1 MTISIGGVSSSYNTT
16 PNNFYDVPTNPR
28 IYTAGYNFS
37 AEDKLF
43 TIIYEDGSISN
54 DTMER
59 PISSG
64 NIHTEYSNLHNTDG
78 FSIRC
83 FDSHSNTGLDLSSI
97 NLANN
102 EYYVLINSDNMHLYH
117 FAKITKVVSADTQ
130 GDKFEFSPR
139 LGNEVAKGVKFKV
152 FKGPSNTDKIVAI
165 SAGIDQ
171 QIGDTINNV
180 VSMFNIARPFFYF
193 YNDKLDKKNE
203 LNHNTKYMLRMGDTN
218 SNVNSITIN
227 THNFAFTTVADHRYK
242 IIDYSK
248 FTYNIKLEDKLKL
261 LDDPDAGTS
270 NESSLLNSTYTTTT
284 DYNNCF
290 INARRDVNDDPSSL
304 DLTGPKRYVYYN
316 FSPEDNNRMP
326 IVYEC
331 NIADSFDAKAGYA
344 SLKLIDGTKNLSNK
358 ILNNDRLMVN
368 QKLSEE
374 DLNDWVEV
382 GEIESN
388 VGLLYT
394 LRADVERPNLYFS
407 AGNEVLIGN
416 MICIVDSVSATS
428 PYNRITLNTANG
440 TDPRGRL
447 KTDSEFTSRV
457 GLVFAEGTKVY
468 RRRLNPVDNTF
479 FTETNISGNKLEKL
493 NAVIISNQYKN
504 FYCHMG
510 SFISNADEDYGLLTL
525 TFENNLMDNETALRY
540 VFGEILLNYQIFFG
554 KVESINKTLE
564 NQQSIFEVQG
574 RNTLSKLVDIITNKD
589 TLFSADFITTGFS
602 PYNDVSLVGQAV
614 WGNIGGAGGATNINF
629 TSGVTLSEG
638 DHLWSSSGYIGQ
650 VVASGSN
657 ITNYTVINGISH
669 ENGPTTNDKN
679 VYKETNKHY
688 IFGKAMASNS
698 YTNSVTSLSGASDK
712 GLFFNDGVKLSG
724 TKMNNLVESTPLVGS
739 AEDTHIKA
747 QGFNISKTEN
757 LLNDLP
763 FQATIDGFTD
773 EVINTLI
780 DFTVIEVS
788 KDKSLT
794 TVKLAPYMPLTLGRE
809 TVNYLN
815 FEAPSLAG
823 LGSFSSYVET
833 DATNGNR
840 HILLT
845 TESFGY
851 SAQMNYLYYL
861 RIGDPLFSNNQF
873 IGRFTGYQTRQVS
886 ANNNIGNVADST
898 RIFVDRP
905 VSLTAGDTISCLSGY
920 GNKNIPLHL
929 VNGAHLHLNKMIG
942 LIGQRVNGNTNNGS
956 IRKYN
961 FNLDYQTTSQQIGQN
976 TYTTEVDNIK
986 RYSDQ
991 FYRIFN
997 LEKGQIGDKKYNLVN
1012 VLEDTIGGN
1021 STPLK
1026 GINKPFYSFS
1036 SIFNYYADTYNKHPL
1051 WAVSNRIESISLT
1064 ENSSPVLNRSLPIG
1078 QRGVRPITYS
1088 NFADKKFI
1096 PPISKSLIGTTQQ
1109 TCTTT
1114 NGSPDVVVQDSSNLV
1129 VGMTVGGVG
1138 VPLNGN
1144 FAATIQS
1151 INGNNTTEITL
1162 DTNANVSATNILVF
1176 IKQYKVNTKD
1186 NTYQVLLPNTPS
1198 NIYGHKP
1205 KAGSAIESIFN
1216 PLLVRDKLHQIDN
1229 KAARLFLYGNRD
1241 IEFYSS
1247 RRTDSLL
1254 NSATRT
1260 LNLYGLFSIDSP
1272 IQSSHSVNKNDT
1284 YGNTVSSIYTD
1295 ISYKHSNIISSNKT
1309 LSNLKRFSLMRLTE
1323 CVYDSFFNP
1332 INPEFDVLESATV
1345 ESTVINS
1352 IKVHETPETITAIPA
1367 IGSNDIILSSPP
1379 AVGFGVN
1386 DFIYDRLT
1394 NKIVGRVTAINGA
1407 TVTCGDGLFYTRI
1420 NNGAGGSTANQHY
1433 TSTSEV
1439 LSGFAYVAGDNLLFI
1454 KNADVINPITI
1465 GGREIGSILYEYPMG
1480 VNNFT
1485 DFRFK
1490 ATNIHLLYGTIMN
1503 QNDIFTGNNDPL
1515 GQSNADNRITP
1526 STWSDYYIE
1535 QSTPA
1540 ADFPTDMRTIRKT
1553 TIYDKQSILLPYAF
1567 FGANNNHPT
1576 NASGSPAPT
1585 NASASDPEGF
1595 WRVETV
1601 DASSNNT
1608 IEHWDYYGDY
1618 LYNQQGQ
1625 QLNRL
1630 FRDINDFDIV
1640 WFLDRLEF
1648 KQGAKTD
1655 DKLVSSIKVV
1665 NLKPIGTESQQADIN
1680 SHMVSP
1686 FCTYASL
1693 GYVFRHGDVAINTGR
1708 SIVYPMLGTTTDAG
1722 FGIPTESADK
1732 EATTIS
1738 GYMGIKFHLDMTNQQ
1753 GLPIS
1758 STGANTNFNH
1768 PIIMNEENTFLK
1780 NVDLTGCY
1788 LVPVGKGKK
1797 YKRGDVSSSSS
1808 FSSDHEL
1815 MHNDN
1820 ELIYVVAHENDM
1832 TTEGNLS
1839 APTGFVYGNR
1849 CRIITDKAL
1858 SALKYKILQ
1867 PNPVCFWDKTPKEIK
1882 LNTLSSA
1889 YTKNMDNENMISEP
1903 PSWSNYLNSEGDG
1916 NSSKEGVQSMYVI
1929 ADLDTLGGQGDLVVR
1944 TTSALSAIL
1953 NNLEGEFCL
1962 SDGDNSLVCNLRGID
1977 QNDTLGYYLELAEIK
1992 KLNGIISV
2000 SEIFELIVNGDID
2013 EKATRA
2019 VIGTT
2024 VDICKEIEESVEE
2037 LLIENDID
2045 FDLTKEDYKLFASPD
2060 FQGTNLFNLLNYLLK
2075 LKDKKMVNI
2084 AGKIKII
2091 NYDDSDY
2098 QAKYSFDDNDIV
2110 EIQLT
2115 KSNFNYFNEVIVYG
2129 SKHKAIRKDFREIKK
2144 NGKKTLEIF
2153 EDKLGT
2159 KEDVEREA
2167 QEKLIMHTQLQDL
2180 IECKLPVSKVKCLDI
2195 GETVIIESKVAGIK
2209 PRPFLLLEKIQT
2221 FSGLVQLKLGK
2232 YIKGIE
2238 DTLADLLLD
2247 NKKTKSYIRKKNF
2260 NVNENAFDFFDSMK
2274 INEMHLLIRKRETVG
2289 STLGMQTPLNTNT
2302 SQLGFNGGSTTY
2314 TTLKEED
2321 L

>member
-1 MTISIGGVSSSYNTT
+1 MAISIGGVSSSYNTT

-28 IYTAGYNFS
+28 IYTAAYNFS

-83 FDSHSNTGLDLSSI
+83 FDSHTNTGLDLSSI

-117 FAKITKVVSADTQ
+117 FAKITKVVSADAQ

-139 LGNEVAKGVKFKV
+139 LGNEVAKDVKFKV

-316 FSPEDNNRMP
+316 FSPEDNNRIP

-344 SLKLIDGTKNLSNK
+344 SLKLVDSTKNLSNK
-358 ILNNDRLMVN
+358 IFNNDRLMVN

-382 GEIESN
+382 GTIN
-388 VGLLYT
+388 T
-394 LRADVERPNLYFS
+394 LVNAGTRTYSLEGTVERPNLYFS
-407 AGNEVLIGN
+407 ATNEIKIGDR
-416 MICIVDSVSATS
+416 ICIVSGIASTHDVSLETHSRLETESVFTSATS
-428 PYNRITLNTANG
+428 L
-440 TDPRGRL
+440 
-447 KTDSEFTSRV
+447 TS
-457 GLVFAEGTKVY
+457 FSNGTKVY
-468 RRRLNPVDNTF
+468 RKRLNPVDNTF
-479 FTETNISGNKLEKL
+479 MTATNISGNKLEKL

-540 VFGEILLNYQIFFG
+540 VFGEVLLNHQIFFG
-554 KVESINKTLE
+554 KVESITKILE

-574 RNTLSKLVDIITNKD
+574 RNTLSKLVDIIINKD

-602 PYNDVSLVGQAV
+602 PYNDYSLVGMAT
-614 WGNIGGAGGATNINF
+614 WGNQGATNITF

-638 DHLWSSSGYIGQ
+638 DHLWSDKGYLGQ
-650 VVASGSN
+650 VLASGSN
-657 ITNYTVINGISH
+657 ATAYNFVNTPSS
-669 ENGPTTNDKN
+669 ENGPLNSEKE

-688 IFGKAMASNS
+688 IFGKAMAANP

-724 TKMNNLVESTPLVGS
+724 TRINNLTESTPLVGS
-739 AEDTHIKA
+739 AVDTNIKA
-747 QGFNISKTEN
+747 QGFNISKAEN

-788 KDKSLT
+788 KDKTLT

-809 TVNYLN
+809 TINHLN
-815 FEAPSLAG
+815 FEPPSMTFIG
-823 LGSFSSYVET
+823 YFGSYVET

-845 TESFGY
+845 TDGTYGFASN
-851 SAQMNYLYYL
+851 MKYLQNL
-861 RIGDPLFSNNQF
+861 PIGEALFSNNQF
-873 IGRFTGYQTRQVS
+873 IGRYTGYQVKQVS
-886 ANNNIGNVADST
+886 ATNNVGNVADSI

-905 VSLTAGDTISCLSGY
+905 VSLTGGDAIEVSLNNE
-920 GNKNIPLHL
+920 NKNIPLHL

-942 LIGQRVNGNTNNGS
+942 MIGQRANSSSVK
-956 IRKYN
+956 KYN
-961 FNLDYQTTSQQIGQN
+961 FELDYVLNSETISNT
-976 TYTTEVDNIK
+976 TYTTPKDNITK
-986 RYSDQ
+986 YHDR
-991 FYRIFN
+991 FHRIFN

-1021 STPLK
+1021 TTPLK
-1026 GINKPFYSFS
+1026 GTNKPFYGFS
-1036 SIFNYYADTYNKHPL
+1036 SIFSYYADTYS
-1051 WAVSNRIESISLT
+1051 SNRGFLLNVKET
-1064 ENSSPVLNRSLPIG
+1064 NSQPSVVWNRQLPIG

-1088 NFADKKFI
+1088 NFVDKKVV
-1096 PPISKSLIGTTQQ
+1096 PPTSKSLIGTIKQ

-1114 NGSPDVVVQDSSNLV
+1114 NGNPDVDVEDSTDLV

-1138 VPLNGN
+1138 VPSGT
-1144 FAATIQS
+1144 TIQS
-1151 INGNNTTEITL
+1151 KNGNNTTEITL
-1162 DTNANVSATNILVF
+1162 SANATGSATIPLVF
-1176 IKQYKVNTKD
+1176 IPEIKITIKD
-1186 NTYQVLLPNTPS
+1186 PTYQVLLPNTPN
-1198 NIYGHKP
+1198 NIYAHKP
-1205 KAGSAIESIFN
+1205 KAGSGIESVFN
-1216 PLLVRDKLHQIDN
+1216 PLLVRDKLYQIDN

-1241 IEFYSS
+1241 IEFYTS

-1260 LNLYGLFSIDSP
+1260 LSLYGLFSIDSP

-1284 YGNTVSSIYTD
+1284 YGNTVSSIHTD
-1295 ISYKHSNIISSNKT
+1295 TSYKHSNIINSNKT

-1332 INPEFDVLESATV
+1332 INPEFDVSEDSSV
-1345 ESTVINS
+1345 EASPINS
-1352 IKVHETPETITAIPA
+1352 IKVHETPETLTALPA

-1394 NKIVGRVTAINGA
+1394 NKIVGRVTAVNGA
-1407 TVTCGDGLFYTRI
+1407 TITCGDGLFYTRA
-1420 NNGAGGSTANQHY
+1420 NNQSSGTYTANQHY
-1433 TSTSEV
+1433 TSTSEY
-1439 LSGFAYVAGDNLLFI
+1439 LSGFAYVAGDNLSFI
-1454 KNADVINPITI
+1454 KNADVESPINI
-1465 GGREIGSILYEYPMG
+1465 GGREVGSILYEYPMG
-1480 VNNFT
+1480 ANNFT

-1490 ATNIHLLYGTIMN
+1490 ATNIHLLYGTIMT
-1503 QNDIFTGNNDPL
+1503 QDDRFTGNNDPL
-1515 GQSNADNRITP
+1515 GQNNADNRITP

-1535 QSTPA
+1535 QSSPA
-1540 ADFPTDMRTIRKT
+1540 ADFPTGMRTIRKT
-1553 TIYDKQSILLPYAF
+1553 TIYDNQSILLPYAF
-1567 FGANNNHPT
+1567 FGVNNNHPT

-1585 NASASDPEGF
+1585 NAAASDPEGF

-1608 IEHWDYYGDY
+1608 IEHWNYYGDY
-1618 LYNQQGQ
+1618 LYNQQGGVVT
-1625 QLNRL
+1625 RL
-1630 FRDINDFDIV
+1630 YRDINDFDIV

-1648 KQGAKTD
+1648 NQGVKTD
-1655 DKLVSSIKVV
+1655 DRLVSSIKVV
-1665 NLKPIGTESQQADIN
+1665 NLKPIGTGSEQADIN

-1686 FCTYASL
+1686 FCSYASL
-1693 GYVFRHGDVAINTGR
+1693 GYVFRHGNVAINTGR
-1708 SIVYPMLGTTTDAG
+1708 SIVYPILGTTTDAG

-1738 GYMGIKFHLDMTNQQ
+1738 GYMGIKLHLDMTNAS
-1753 GLPIS
+1753 LAS
-1758 STGANTNFNH
+1758 ATGANNNFNNE
-1768 PIIMNEENTFLK
+1768 IFMTEENTFLK
-1780 NVDLTGCY
+1780 YVDLTGCY

-1797 YKRGDVSSSSS
+1797 YIRGDVSSSSS

-1815 MHNDN
+1815 MHDDN
-1820 ELIYVVAHENDM
+1820 ELIYVVAHENDISSQNAIAVSS
-1832 TTEGNLS
+1832 GL
-1839 APTGFVYGNR
+1839 VYGNR
-1849 CRIITDKAL
+1849 CRIITDKVLANR
-1858 SALKYKILQ
+1858 KYKILQ

-1889 YTKNMDNENMISEP
+1889 YTKNMDNENMISNP
-1903 PSWSNYLNSEGDG
+1903 PSWSNYLNPEGDG

-1929 ADLDTLGGQGDLVVR
+1929 ADLDNLGGQHDLVVR
-1944 TTSALSAIL
+1944 TTSALTTIL

-1962 SDGDNSLVCNLRGID
+1962 SDGDDSLVCNLRGID
-1977 QNDTLGYYLELAEIK
+1977 QSDTLGYYLELAEIK

-2000 SEIFELIVNGDID
+2000 SETFELSVNGDID

-2024 VDICKEIEESVEE
+2024 VDICKEIEETVEE

-2180 IECKLPVSKVKCLDI
+2180 IECKIPVSKVKCLDI
-2195 GETVIIESKVAGIK
+2195 GETVIIESKVADIK
-2209 PRPFLLLEKIQT
+2209 PRPFLLLEKIQS
-2221 FSGLVQLKLGK
+2221 FDGLVQLKLGK

-2238 DTLADLLLD
+2238 DTIADLLLD
-2247 NKKTKSYIRKKNF
+2247 TKQTKSYIRNKNF

-2274 INEMHLLIRKRETVG
+2274 IKEMHLLIRKRETVG

>member
-1 MTISIGGVSSSYNTT
+1 MSISIGGVASSYNTS
-16 PNNFYDVPTNPR
+16 PNSFYDVPTNPR
-28 IYTAGYNFS
+28 IYTAGFNF
-37 AEDKLF
+37 ATGDKLF
-43 TIIYEDGSISN
+43 TIIYEDGSVSN
-54 DTMER
+54 DTFQR

-64 NIHTEYSNLHNTDG
+64 NIHTEYSNLHATDG

-83 FDSHSNTGLDLSSI
+83 FDSHSNTGLNLSSI

-102 EYYVLINSDNMHLYH
+102 DFFVLLHSDNMYQYH
-117 FAKITKVVSADTQ
+117 FAKITKVVSADAQ

-218 SNVNSITIN
+218 SNVNSVTIN
-227 THNFAFTTVADHRYK
+227 THNHVFTTVADHRYK

-261 LDDPDAGTS
+261 LDDPDDGTS

-290 INARRDVNDDPSSL
+290 INARRDANDDPSSL

-326 IVYEC
+326 IIYEC

-344 SLKLIDGTKNLSNK
+344 SLKLIDSTKNLSNK
-358 ILNNDRLMVN
+358 VFNNDRLFVN

-374 DLNDWVEV
+374 NLNEWVEV
-382 GEIESN
+382 GTIN
-388 VGLLYT
+388 T
-394 LRADVERPNLYFS
+394 LVNAGTRTYSLEGTVERPNLYFS
-407 AGNEVLIGN
+407 ATNEIKIGDR
-416 MICIVDSVSATS
+416 ICIVNSVASTHNISLETHSRLATESIFTNATS
-428 PYNRITLNTANG
+428 L
-440 TDPRGRL
+440 
-447 KTDSEFTSRV
+447 TS
-457 GLVFAEGTKVY
+457 FSNGTKVY
-468 RRRLNPVDNTF
+468 RRRLNSVDSTF
-479 FTETNISGNKLEKL
+479 FTGTNISGDKLERL
-493 NAVIISNQYKN
+493 NSIIISNEYKN

-510 SFISNADEDYGLLTL
+510 SFVSNADEDYGLLTL
-525 TFENNLMDNETALRY
+525 TFENNLMDSETALRY
-540 VFGEILLNYQIFFG
+540 VFGEFLLNYQIFFG
-554 KVESINKTLE
+554 KIEQIDKSLE
-564 NQQSIFEVQG
+564 NQQSVFKIQG
-574 RNTLSKLVDIITNKD
+574 RNTLSKLVDIIINRD

-602 PYNDVSLVGQAV
+602 PYNDLSLVGQAT
-614 WGNIGGAGGATNINF
+614 WGGGATNITF

-638 DHLWSSSGYIGQ
+638 DHLWSDSGYIGQ
-650 VVASGSN
+650 ISASGSN
-657 ITNYTVINGISH
+657 ITNYFLINPASH
-669 ENGPTTNDKN
+669 ENGPTTNDKK

-698 YTNSVTSLSGASDK
+698 YTNSVTSLAGASDK
-712 GLFFNDGVKLSG
+712 GLFFNDGMKLSG
-724 TKMNNLVESTPLVGS
+724 TRIDNLVESTPLVGS
-739 AEDTHIKA
+739 AEDANIKA
-747 QGFNISKTEN
+747 QGFNINKTEN

-780 DFTVIEVS
+780 DFTIIGVN

-815 FEAPSLAG
+815 LEPPSLVS
-823 LGSFSSYVET
+823 LGNVSSYVET

-845 TESFGY
+845 TESFGH
-851 SAQMNYLYYL
+851 STQMNQLYYL
-861 RIGDPLFSNNQF
+861 RIGDPLFCNNQF

-886 ANNNIGNVADST
+886 ASNSIGNVADST
-898 RIFVDRP
+898 RIFIDRT
-905 VSLTAGDTISCLSGY
+905 VSLTAGDTITCLPAGY
-920 GNKNIPLHL
+920 GNRNIPLHL

-942 LIGQRVNGNTNNGS
+942 LIGQRATSDSV
-956 IRKYN
+956 RKYN
-961 FNLDYQTTSQQIGQN
+961 YKLDYGTTSQQIGQN

-1012 VLEDTIGGN
+1012 VKEDTIGGN

-1026 GINKPFYSFS
+1026 GVNKPFYSFS
-1036 SIFNYYADTYNKHPL
+1036 PIFYYYADTYNKHPNY
-1051 WAVSNRIESISLT
+1051 AVSNIIEHIGQT
-1064 ENSSPVLNRSLPIG
+1064 SSVKNRSLPIG

-1088 NFADKKFI
+1088 NFADKKFV
-1096 PPISKSLIGTTQQ
+1096 PPTSKSLMGTIQQ

-1114 NGSPDVVVQDSSNLV
+1114 NGSPDVDVEDSSNLV

-1138 VPLNGN
+1138 IPLNGN
-1144 FAATIQS
+1144 FAAKIQS
-1151 INGNNTTEITL
+1151 INSNNTTEITL
-1162 DTNANVSATNILVF
+1162 DVNANANGTNTLVF

-1205 KAGSAIESIFN
+1205 TSGSGIESIFN

-1241 IEFYSS
+1241 IEFYTS
-1247 RRTDSLL
+1247 RRKDSLL

-1260 LNLYGLFSIDSP
+1260 LSSYGLFSIDSP
-1272 IQSSHSVNKNDT
+1272 ISSTHSAGKSDA
-1284 YGNTVSSIYTD
+1284 YGNTVSSVHFDT
-1295 ISYKHSNIISSNKT
+1295 SYKHSNIINSNKT

-1332 INPEFDVLESATV
+1332 INPEFEVSEDATV

-1379 AVGFGVN
+1379 SVGLSVGC
-1386 DFIYDRLT
+1386 FIYDRLT
-1394 NKIVGRVTAINGA
+1394 NKIVGRITAINGA
-1407 TVTCGDGLFYTRI
+1407 TITCGDGLFYTRI
-1420 NNGAGGSTANQHY
+1420 NDGLGGSTANNHY
-1433 TSTSEV
+1433 TSSQEM
-1439 LSGFAYVAGDNLLFI
+1439 LSGFAYVAGDNLLYI
-1454 KNADVINPITI
+1454 KNADIVNPITI
-1465 GGREIGSILYEYPMG
+1465 GGREIGSIIYEYPMG

-1503 QNDIFTGNNDPL
+1503 KNDIFTGNNDPL
-1515 GQSNADNRITP
+1515 GQNNADNRITP
-1526 STWSDYYIE
+1526 SSWSDYYIE
-1535 QSTPA
+1535 KNPSA
-1540 ADFPTDMRTIRKT
+1540 GDFPTSMRTIRKT

-1576 NASGSPAPT
+1576 NTTGTPDPT
-1585 NASASDPEGF
+1585 NSSASDPEGF

-1601 DASSNNT
+1601 DASDNDT

-1630 FRDINDFDIV
+1630 YRDINDFDMV
-1640 WFLDRLEF
+1640 WFLDRLRF
-1648 KQGAKTD
+1648 DGGAKDD
-1655 DKLVSSIKVV
+1655 DKLVSSIKMV
-1665 NLKPIGTESQQADIN
+1665 NLRPIGTGSEEAKIN

-1693 GYVFRHGDVAINTGR
+1693 GFVFRHGEVAINTGR
-1708 SIVYPMLGTTTDAG
+1708 SIVYPMLGTTTNCG
-1722 FGIPTESADK
+1722 YGIPSESTDK
-1732 EATTIS
+1732 EQTTIS
-1738 GYMGIKFHLDMTNQQ
+1738 GYMGIKLHLDMTNQQ
-1753 GLPIS
+1753 NLPIS
-1758 STGANTNFNH
+1758 GTGSIGNYNH
-1768 PIIMNEENTFLK
+1768 SLMMTEENTFLK
-1780 NVDLTGCY
+1780 FVDLTGCY
-1788 LVPVGKGKK
+1788 LVPAGRGKK
-1797 YKRGDVSSSSS
+1797 YIRGNAASGN
-1808 FSSDHEL
+1808 FSSDNEL

-1832 TTEGNLS
+1832 TTENSISTASGL
-1839 APTGFVYGNR
+1839 VYGNS
-1849 CRIITDKAL
+1849 CRIITDKPL
-1858 SALKYKILQ
+1858 DNRKYKIMQ
-1867 PNPVCFWDKTPKEIK
+1867 PNPVCFWEKTPKEIK

-1916 NSSKEGVQSMYVI
+1916 KSSKEGVQSMYVI
-1929 ADLDTLGGQGDLVVR
+1929 ADLDNLGGQHDLVVR

-1962 SDGDNSLVCNLRGID
+1962 SDGDNSLVCNVRGID
-1977 QNDTLGYYLELAEIK
+1977 QNDNLGYYLELADIK
-1992 KLNGIISV
+1992 KLNGVISV
-2000 SEIFELIVNGDID
+2000 SETFELSVNGDIN

-2024 VDICKEIEESVEE
+2024 VDICKEIEETVEE

-2045 FDLTKEDYKLFASPD
+2045 FQLTKEDYKLFASPN

-2075 LKDKKMVNI
+2075 LKDKKMVNV
-2084 AGKIKII
+2084 GGQIKII
-2091 NYDDSDY
+2091 NYDDSAFD
-2098 QAKYSFDDNDIV
+2098 AKYSFNDDDIT
-2110 EIQLT
+2110 EINT
-2115 KSNFNYFNEVIVYG
+2115 TTSNFNYFNEVIVYG

-2153 EDKLGT
+2153 EDKLTT

-2167 QEKLIMHTQLQDL
+2167 QEKLIMHTQLQEL
-2180 IECKLPVSKVKCLDI
+2180 VECKIPVSKIKCLDV
-2195 GETVIIESKVAGIK
+2195 GETIILQSQVAGIK
-2209 PRPFLLLEKIQT
+2209 PRPFMILEKIQS
-2221 FSGLVQLKLGK
+2221 FNGLVGLKLGK

-2238 DTLADLLLD
+2238 DTIADLLLD
-2247 NKKTKSYIRKKNF
+2247 SKQTKSYIRNKNF
-2260 NVNENAFDFFDSMK
+2260 NVNENGFDFFDGMK
-2274 INEMHLLIRKRETVG
+2274 INELHLLIRKKAVSGGFFFGFGT
-2289 STLGMQTPLNTNT
+2289 QLNTNT
-2302 SQLGFNGGSTTY
+2302 NPLGFGGASITY
-2314 TTLKEED
+2314 TTLKEES